1 MIRHFVP
8 QIVEMLFRR
17 WLRKRMLSLAKLPI
31 IALGLV
37 GLLLTT
43 DILDILKEVWSVS
56 ETAAIALEQATHIKV
71 AVENEYQSH

>member
-8 QIVEMLFRR
+8 KIVEMLFRR

-56 ETAAIALEQATHIKV
+56 ETAAIALEQATHIK
-71 AVENEYQSH
+71 

>member
-8 QIVEMLFRR
+8 KIVEMLFRR
-17 WLRKRMLSLAKLPI
+17 SLRKRMLSLAKLPI

-56 ETAAIALEQATHIKV
+56 ETAAIALEQATHIK
-71 AVENEYQSH
+71 